1 MDILEELGGILKKCG
16 ITEWGVCAFSQIS
29 GRLLECRAKDRLPA
43 GAQSAVLALFPYYV
57 SVEKRNLSRYAVVP
71 DYHITA
77 GKMLEKAALECS
89 KVWPD
94 RRFVPFID
102 NSPVPEVYAAAKAGL
117 GAVGKQGLLLHPKYG
132 SWVFIGEIV
141 TDLPVPVKEHEILDC
156 IGCGACIKACPV
168 SAVKGE
174 GGIDPTVCL
183 SAVSQKKGELSQEEA
198 ERLRGGGLAWGC
210 DICQE
215 VCPYNKRPL
224 ETPIQEFV
232 QGAHP
237 LVQGDTFDKL
247 PDRAYLWRG
256 KKVMERNL
264 KLFRGEGISREKEN
278 K

>member
-1 MDILEELGGILKKCG
+1 MGILEELGRILKKYG
-16 ITEWGVCAFSQIS
+16 ITEWGVCSFSQIS
-29 GRLLECRAKDRLPA
+29 GQLLECRAKDRLPA
-43 GAQSAVLALFPYYV
+43 GAQSVVLALFPYYV
-57 SVEKRNLSRYAVVP
+57 PVEKRNISRYAVVS

-89 KVWPD
+89 AEWPEH
-94 RRFVPFID
+94 RFVPFID
-102 NSPVPEVYAAAKAGL
+102 NSPIPEVYAAAKAGL

-141 TDLPVPVKEHEILDC
+141 TDLPVPVKEYEIPDC
-156 IGCGACIKACPV
+156 VGCGACIKACPV

-183 SAVSQKKGELSQEEA
+183 SAVSQKKGELSQEET
-198 ERLRGGGLAWGC
+198 EQMRRGGLAWGC

-215 VCPYNKRPL
+215 VCPYNKGPL
-224 ETPIQEFV
+224 DTPIQEFV
-232 QGAHP
+232 QGSHP
-237 LVQGDTFDKL
+237 LVGVDTFDKL

-264 KLFRGEGISREKEN
+264 KLFCGEEISREKEN